1 MIIMMIFIE
10 GCFSA
15 CNNDDNFEND
25 EGFTKSMILGRWI
38 STECY
43 DSDGNAITSYENEI
57 DGFGIEFDSDGTFV
71 YYHGGYTLGG
81 NWQDIWELKYL
92 RRTGTYTISKSSEGD
107 RVDFIFNDDDN
118 GHLNKTA
125 SILILSLNN
134 NRMKSRGMDNKIW
147 VFERFS

>member
-71 YYHGGYTLGG
+71 YYDGGYTLGG
-81 NWQDIWELKYL
+81 NWQDIW
-92 RRTGTYTISKSSEGD
+92 D
-107 RVDFIFNDDDN
+107 RGQHGQRQRHEDRHAAEQHDQ
-118 GHLNKTA
+118 
-125 SILILSLNN
+125 
-134 NRMKSRGMDNKIW
+134 
-147 VFERFS
+147 